1 MLDMVTD
8 RPVKHPPAR
17 TEWIDLPPQPC
28 DSRGGFPWYVVQ
40 TAPFQ
45 EEKVMERLEERG
57 FGIFLPKIVE
67 ERVKRRFRWGRFY
80 EERRRKQVVCFPGY
94 VFVAF
99 DIAQPEWRSIH
110 KVKGVEGI
118 ISAGAERPIP
128 VPPAAMRVLI
138 ELGYDRPMV
147 KDPVPE
153 LIKHGALVRVTEGPF
168 ASFQGICLWSRK
180 DRVRLLMSVF
190 GRQSEIEISPKSV
203 SVDS

>member
-1 MLDMVTD
+1 
-8 RPVKHPPAR
+8 
-17 TEWIDLPPQPC
+17 
-28 DSRGGFPWYVVQ
+28 
-40 TAPFQ
+40 
-45 EEKVMERLEERG
+45 MERLEERG

-110 KVKGVEGI
+110 KVNGVEGI

-168 ASFQGICLWSRK
+168 ASFQATVVEVVGLETA
-180 DRVRLLMSVF
+180 RVLIDIF
-190 GRQSEIEISPKSV
+190 GRQTNAEFDLRQIELVKKGRKG
-203 SVDS
+203 VDDRAAA